1 MFYSQS
7 LICNDDEKENL
18 KEIKDYITRIP
29 TNERDLIT
37 IPKIK
42 EHTRI
47 ETEKIGKIIDILVE
61 NKLLIPHFAIRCE
74 NCGMI
79 IDDIY
84 NVNNI
89 DLSEDYYCYNC
100 DEIKKIDSNDIIC
113 MFSINSL
120 YDFFDSGQ
128 LKEISIETDSSADD
142 DIIHFKDDIIL
153 KDINGN
159 IIEINTPKPEY
170 LIDSIL

>member
-7 LICNDDEKENL
+7 LICNDEEKENL

-84 NVNNI
+84 DTEHI
-89 DLSEDYYCYNC
+89 DLSEGYYCYNC
-100 DEIKKIDSNDIIC
+100 DEIKK
-113 MFSINSL
+113 
-120 YDFFDSGQ
+120 
-128 LKEISIETDSSADD
+128 
-142 DIIHFKDDIIL
+142 
-153 KDINGN
+153 
-159 IIEINTPKPEY
+159 
-170 LIDSIL
+170 